1 MAADAKEKVVAKPP
15 ELKID
20 NEGDIYSPNRA
31 ARRRKPMRPRSVTEF
46 GYVDVP
52 SNAYTKS
59 THKIKK
65 ERAKHARTKQQRQT
79 AIAKARKARKASYT
93 QVS

>member
-1 MAADAKEKVVAKPP
+1 MVPEKETKF
-15 ELKID
+15 D
-20 NEGDIYSPNRA
+20 NDGNVRTFSRA
-31 ARRRKPMRPRSVTEF
+31 ERRRKPMRPRNVSQF

-52 SNAYTKS
+52 ANAYTKA

-65 ERAKHARTKQQRQT
+65 ERLKHAPTKQQRAR
-79 AIAKARKARKASYT
+79 AIAKARKARKAGDT

>member
-1 MAADAKEKVVAKPP
+1 MVP
-15 ELKID
+15 EEEITKLD
-20 NEGDIYSPNRA
+20 GEGNIRVLNRET
-31 ARRRKPMRPRSVTEF
+31 RRRKPMRARNVSEY

-52 SNAYTKS
+52 ENAYTKA

-65 ERAKHARTKQQRQT
+65 ERLKHAPTKQQR
-79 AIAKARKARKASYT
+79 IRSVAKARKARKAGDS